1 MKGLASVFSILSF
14 VGVVILFVLHFSG
27 NKTAK
32 SVTTTPSNN
41 AIAAHIVFVN
51 IDTLEAHYDY
61 LKSKKED
68 FAKRQEAMQLELQG
82 SAEKMQKD
90 YAELQKK
97 AQAGTLSQSEGQV
110 AQKRLEQMQQSLET
124 RRQALTDQLVK
135 EQEAFNKDLQKR
147 IDSFLVTYNKDKNY
161 DYIMSYTASGSI
173 MYANKQLDITQ
184 DVIKGMNDLAKK
196 MDDGTKKK

>member
-27 NKTAK
+27 NKAAK
-32 SVTTTPSNN
+32 SPTTAPSNN

-90 YAELQKK
+90 
-97 AQAGTLSQSEGQV
+97 
-110 AQKRLEQMQQSLET
+110 
-124 RRQALTDQLVK
+124 
-135 EQEAFNKDLQKR
+135 
-147 IDSFLVTYNKDKNY
+147 
-161 DYIMSYTASGSI
+161 
-173 MYANKQLDITQ
+173 
-184 DVIKGMNDLAKK
+184 
-196 MDDGTKKK
+196 